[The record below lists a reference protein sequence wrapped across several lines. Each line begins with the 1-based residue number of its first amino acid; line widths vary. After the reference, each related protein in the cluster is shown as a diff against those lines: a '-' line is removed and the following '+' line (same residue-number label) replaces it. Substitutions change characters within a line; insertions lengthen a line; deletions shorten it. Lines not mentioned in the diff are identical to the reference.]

1 MSHCPKDLAL
11 DHYTTLMIISEQQM
25 WPKSDNKDICVTTV
39 LLQGQRSE
47 RKAVVSILAD
57 NGTKTAFSG

>member
-1 MSHCPKDLAL
+1 
-11 DHYTTLMIISEQQM
+11 M